1 MTFFIIRIRVG
12 ILMELDVSHT
22 ENAEQAHFL
31 VTELLDAFYNNKTL
45 RSKKKERSNTEWY
58 DVFSKKRG
66 KKRFR
71 HLLHID
77 HQTFY
82 LLTAYLYQ
90 NGGEAVEIAKNM
102 NVCFATT
109 IARGVLSMASRGIVD
124 ANAAIMMCSK
134 TSFLKSAK
142 LFLDML
148 LHVKDKVIRVP
159 PKENFRYFKN
169 NAGEV
174 FKGAVLAI
182 GNYYCL

>member
-1 MTFFIIRIRVG
+1 
-12 ILMELDVSHT
+12 MELDVSHT

-31 VTELLDAFYNNKTL
+31 TTILLDAFYNKETH
-45 RSKKKERSNTEWY
+45 RSKKKEISNIEWY
-58 DVFSKKRG
+58 NVFSKKKGR
-66 KKRFR
+66 RHFR

-82 LLTAYLYQ
+82 LLTAYLYH
-90 NGGEAVEIAKNM
+90 NGGEATEIAKNM

-109 IARGVLSMASRGIVD
+109 IARGVLSMSSRGTVE

-134 TSFLKSAK
+134 STYLKSAD
-142 LFLDML
+142 LFLQML

-182 GNYYCL
+182 GSHFCR

>member
-1 MTFFIIRIRVG
+1 
-12 ILMELDVSHT
+12 MELDISYV
-22 ENAEQAHFL
+22 EIAEKAHFL
-31 VTELLDAFYNNKTL
+31 TTELLDVFYGSKTL

-58 DVFSKKRG
+58 NVFSKKRG

-90 NGGEAVEIAKNM
+90 NGGKAAEKARNM
-102 NVCFATT
+102 NVSFATT

-134 TSFLKSAK
+134 TTFQKSAK
-142 LFLDML
+142 LFVDML
-148 LHVKDKVIRVP
+148 LHVKAKVIRVP

-182 GNYYCL
+182 GNEFC